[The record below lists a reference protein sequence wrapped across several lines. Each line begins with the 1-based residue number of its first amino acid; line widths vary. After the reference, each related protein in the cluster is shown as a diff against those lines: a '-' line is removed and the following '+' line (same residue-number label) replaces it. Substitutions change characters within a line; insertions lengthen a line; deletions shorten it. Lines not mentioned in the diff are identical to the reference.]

1 MTEKYDSLCEELPFW
16 EFDENICV
24 LSDGSISAAIEITPL
39 DIECFDNE
47 RINQLT
53 HGLRSVVNSISE
65 NLTLQIHVETSSDFN
80 DLLNKHK
87 TFVYTENKFLNEL
100 DTHRCKSIQDEID
113 ESILLRTKVYAFLHA
128 PPPKT
133 KSRFSLVS
141 NSKFSIEFIDEYEQ
155 RRQELT
161 ESIDSLMN
169 SLLSQG
175 FLSKKLDQ
183 KKILGIVYKY
193 LNPARSKLIEQPT
206 VFTPTDD
213 IVEANIQSF
222 ENVLVSPRSQLAFGD
237 LVLDQNDFILDQ
249 MKTRVL
255 SLKTLPE
262 MTIAGMMDGFL
273 RFPFHFDL
281 IFSIKV
287 SNQAAEMS
295 KIQQKRRMAHS
306 LSQTKGGQI
315 SDIESESRL
324 SDTEDLIRE
333 LIDTGQRI
341 YVGELILVLREE
353 NDLAGVKR
361 LNQKT
366 REVLTR
372 FKTLSGAEGIQ
383 ETVGS
388 WKIFKS
394 NIPSAPI
401 KLERGKRMKTNN
413 LVDFLPLYGPRIGDE
428 NPICLVHSRLGS
440 LVSINPYDSGLSNY
454 NSLVTG
460 SSGSGKSFFN
470 NFLLLQQMSRGVKVF
485 VIDIGGSY
493 KKLTELM
500 HGQYFEIKLSD
511 EYAINPF
518 AIKDTQTGPSSEKVK
533 ALTSIIEQMVSE
545 ANLKLS
551 KFERVLIEKAINETY
566 ENAKITG
573 QSPILSDFEKICK
586 KSDEP
591 ELQKIGKL
599 LFSWIGNSPY
609 GKLLDRRK
617 EIKADSP
624 IISFDLK
631 SLSQYPDLQSVMILI
646 LTNFILD
653 QVESDRKTSKRV
665 LLDEAW
671 ELLQSQAAAS
681 FMEYAARTFRKTGSG
696 ITFITQGV
704 EEIVKSPIGS
714 AIMNNTAMKVVM
726 SQKGDLRPLETA
738 LKLNPREV
746 SLIQSLEQRK
756 GVFSEAFLIEGDH
769 RQVVRIYPS
778 PLEYWIST
786 SDAKD
791 NKYLSDLKES
801 GLELSEAIK
810 KAANEFPLGVSA
822 ASNHVKA
829 AA

>member
-16 EFDENICV
+16 EFDENICI
-24 LSDGSISAAIEITPL
+24 LADGSQSMAIEVTPL

-53 HGLRSVVNSISE
+53 LGLRSVVNSISE
-65 NLTLQIHVETSSDFN
+65 NLTLQIHVETSSDFSEIL
-80 DLLNKHK
+80 DKHK
-87 TFVYTENKFLNEL
+87 GLVSTDNKFLCEL
-100 DTHRCKSIQDEID
+100 DKYRCKEIQDEID
-113 ESILLRTKVYAFLHA
+113 DNILLRTKVYAFLRT
-128 PPPKT
+128 PPPQSK
-133 KSRFSLVS
+133 KRFSLVS
-141 NSKFSIEFIDEYEQ
+141 NTKFSIGFVGEFEQ

-161 ESIDSLMN
+161 ESVDSLQN

-175 FLSKKLDQ
+175 FQSKKLDQ
-183 KKILGIVYKY
+183 KKIISILYKY
-193 LNPARSKLIEQPT
+193 LNPKRMQSVEAPT
-206 VFTPTDD
+206 VFTS
-213 IVEANIQSF
+213 IEEVEGKTEISNEERPA
-222 ENVLVSPRSQLAFGD
+222 SPRSQLTFGD

-262 MTIAGMMDGFL
+262 MTVAGMMDGFL
-273 RFPFHFDL
+273 RFPFHYDL

-287 SNQAAEMS
+287 SDQAKEMS

-341 YVGELILVLREE
+341 YVGELLVVLREE
-353 NDLAGVKR
+353 NDPAGIKR

-383 ETVGS
+383 ETVGA

-394 NIPSAPI
+394 NMPLAPI

-413 LVDFLPLYGPRIGDE
+413 LVDFLPLYGSRVGDE
-428 NPICLVHSRLGS
+428 NPICLVHNRLGS
-440 LVSINPYDSGLSNY
+440 LVSINPYDPSLSNY

-470 NFLLLQQMSRGVKVF
+470 NFLLLQQMCRGVKVF
-485 VIDIGGSY
+485 IIDIGGSY

-518 AIKDTQTGPSSEKVK
+518 AIPDIQAGPTSEKVK

-566 ENAKITG
+566 ENAKATG
-573 QSPILSDFEKICK
+573 ESPILSDFEKICK

-631 SLSQYPDLQSVMILI
+631 GLSQYPDLQSVMILI

-653 QVESDRKTSKRV
+653 QVEGDRKTLKRV

-738 LKLNPREV
+738 LKLNLREL

-756 GVFSEAFLIEGDH
+756 GVFSEGFLIEGDH
-769 RQVVRIYPS
+769 RQVVRIYPG
-778 PLEYWIST
+778 PLVYWIST

-791 NKYLSDLKES
+791 NKYLA
-801 GLELSEAIK
+801 ELRDNGFELAEAIK
-810 KAANEFPLGVSA
+810 EAANEFPFGVSA
-822 ASNHVKA
+822 VKA

>member
-1 MTEKYDSLCEELPFW
+1 MTEKNDSLSEELPFW
-16 EFDENICV
+16 EFDENVCI
-24 LSDGSISAAIEITPL
+24 LSDGSLSSAIEVTPL

-53 HGLRSVVNSISE
+53 LGLRSVINSISE
-65 NLTLQIHVETSSDFN
+65 NLSLQIHIETGSDFSEILGRHQSFISSD
-80 DLLNKHK
+80 
-87 TFVYTENKFLNEL
+87 NKFLCDL
-100 DTHRCKSIQDEID
+100 DKDRCNSIQEEI
-113 ESILLRTKVYAFLHA
+113 EANYLLRSKVYAFLHS
-128 PPPKT
+128 PSPKIQ
-133 KSRFSLVS
+133 KKLSLKTVK
-141 NSKFSIEFIDEYEQ
+141 KFSSEFGVEYSQ
-155 RRQELT
+155 RKQELV
-161 ESIDSLMN
+161 ESVDSLMS
-169 SLLSQG
+169 SLMSHG
-175 FLSKKLDQ
+175 FQSKKLDQ
-183 KKILGIVYKY
+183 KKILGILYKY
-193 LNPARSKLIEQPT
+193 LNPKRSQTIDQPS
-206 VFTPTDD
+206 VFTPID
-213 IVEANIQSF
+213 EIQDTEK
-222 ENVLVSPRSQLAFGD
+222 ENAENALMSPRSQLVFGD
-237 LVLDQNDFILDQ
+237 LILDQNDFILDQ

-262 MTIAGMMDGFL
+262 MTVAGMMDGFL
-273 RFPFHFDL
+273 RFPFHYDL

-287 SNQAAEMS
+287 SNQATEMS
-295 KIQQKRRMAHS
+295 KLQQKRRMAHS
-306 LSQTKGGQI
+306 LSQTKNGQI

-324 SDTEDLIRE
+324 SDTENLIRE
-333 LIDTGQRI
+333 MIDTGQRI

-353 NDLAGVKR
+353 NDLIGFKR

-383 ETVGS
+383 ETVGA

-394 NIPSAPI
+394 NMPGAPI

-413 LVDFLPLYGPRIGDE
+413 LVDFLPLYGPRMGDE
-428 NPICLVHSRLGS
+428 NPMCLVHSRLGS

-470 NFLLLQQMSRGVKVF
+470 NFLLLQQMARGVKVF

-500 HGQYFEIKLSD
+500 NGQYFEIKLSD

-518 AIKDTQTGPSSEKVK
+518 EIKDIQNGPSSEKVK

-545 ANLKLS
+545 TNSKLS

-566 ENAKITG
+566 ENSKVTG
-573 QSPILSDFEKICK
+573 QSPILSDLEKVCK

-591 ELQKIGKL
+591 ELQKIAKL
-599 LFSWIGNSPY
+599 LFSWVGNSPY

-631 SLSQYPDLQSVMILI
+631 GLSQYPDLQSVMILI

-704 EEIVKSPIGS
+704 EEIVKSPIGP

-756 GVFSEAFLIEGDH
+756 GVFSEGFLIEGDH
-769 RQVVRIYPS
+769 RQIVRIYPS

-786 SDAKD
+786 SDSKD
-791 NKYLSDLKES
+791 NKYLDEMKQS
-801 GLELSEAIK
+801 GLDLPEAIK
-810 KAANEFPLGVSA
+810 KAANEYPFGVA
-822 ASNHVKA
+822 ASKVIA
-829 AA
+829 